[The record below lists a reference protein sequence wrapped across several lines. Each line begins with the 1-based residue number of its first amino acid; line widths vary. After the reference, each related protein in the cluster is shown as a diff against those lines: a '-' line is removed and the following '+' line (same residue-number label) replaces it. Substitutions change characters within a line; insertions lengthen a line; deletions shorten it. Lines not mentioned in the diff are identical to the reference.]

1 MTIVTLDAVD
11 AVDLAE
17 ILEFFMQRIDVLAE
31 HDLAGFFFS
40 ECSPYGID
48 DLRADVVR
56 LIHRLYTS
64 PYAPARFAPGDGPT
78 PSADVVV
85 VEVDR
90 GSASTRGRSPG
101 MTWFIRL
108 RRDDHSVIVAIGLSR
123 GAAEYLADRIAGV
136 LGLSAHREEESGR
149 P

>member
-11 AVDLAE
+11 AVELAE
-17 ILEFFMQRIDVLAE
+17 ILEFFMQRIDVLAA
-31 HDLAGFFFS
+31 HDLDAFFFS

-48 DLRADVVR
+48 DLRADVAR

-64 PYAPARFAPGDGPT
+64 PYVPARFAPGVGPT
-78 PSADVVV
+78 PRPDVVA
-85 VEVDR
+85 VEIDR
-90 GSASTRGRSPG
+90 GSRGRPPERS
-101 MTWFIRL
+101 WLIRL
-108 RRDDHSVIVAIGLSR
+108 RRGDHSVIVAIGLSR

-136 LGLSAHREEESGR
+136 LGPSAHREEQSSR